1 MKYLIV
7 SVFILFLCC
16 NAIHAQF
23 VDPVLSGTVASG
35 DAAKKKSLD
44 GIKDKQNKIS
54 ALQTTIAANTTKIR
68 EYEKNMYD
76 YLSNVSAA
84 IKNAY
89 EIKEAATLTAEIV
102 KCCDACLSAAKENP
116 EGIAVVTLV
125 NKQIAKVSTDMASI
139 YAYITTLALD
149 KKTLLNAAER
159 NRITWTVL
167 YELRRLKSD
176 ILTLCFQIR
185 NYNIADVPQLM
196 FPMEYFYIVDGKKI
210 AQDIIRDFS
219 R

>member
-7 SVFILFLCC
+7 SIFAFFVCC
-16 NAIHAQF
+16 NVHAQF
-23 VDPVLSGTVASG
+23 VDPVLSGTVAAG

-44 GIKDKQNKIS
+44 AIKDKQNKIS

-89 EIKEAATLTAEIV
+89 EIKEAAALTAEIV
-102 KCCDACLSAAKENP
+102 QCCDACLDAAKENP
-116 EGIAVVTLV
+116 EGIAVVALV
-125 NKQIAKVSTDMASI
+125 NKQITKVSTDMASI

-176 ILTLCFQIR
+176 ILLLCFQIR